1 MECLEE
7 LRAMPAP
14 HIEENVLDRYAMG
27 TLPGESIPKVEEHLL
42 DCLFCQ
48 SRLVETDEF
57 LMQFRAAATEVEM
70 RPASLWQRI
79 QNAQRLLWGGS
90 AVLAAGLGL
99 LLMPSV
105 PRQMLLQPVTVQMQS
120 LRGPDSR
127 MQIAKGR
134 PGLLVFDVPIA
145 ASRTFEVEIVDTS
158 GNEILKGNG
167 IVKED
172 HLTFPIRRLAAA
184 AYWVRVYQ
192 SQPAK
197 VLVAEY
203 GLEAK

>member
-1 MECLEE
+1 
-7 LRAMPAP
+7 MPAP

-42 DCLFCQ
+42 DCFFCQ
-48 SRLVETDEF
+48 SRLVEADDF
-57 LMQFRAAATEVEM
+57 LLQFRAAATQVDM
-70 RPASLWQRI
+70 RPASLWQRL

-90 AVLAAGLGL
+90 AVLAAGLML
-99 LLMPSV
+99 LLTPSI
-105 PRQMLLQPVTVQMQS
+105 PQQMRPQPAIVMMQS
-120 LRGPDSR
+120 LRGPEAR
-127 MQIAKGR
+127 MQIARGR
-134 PGLLVFDVPIA
+134 PGLLIFDVPIA
-145 ASRTFEVEIVDTS
+145 PARTDFEIEIVDT
-158 GNEILKGNG
+158 GGHEVLKGNG

-172 HLTFPIRRLAAA
+172 HLTFSVGRLAPA

-192 SQPAK
+192 RQPAK

>member
-1 MECLEE
+1 MQ
-7 LRAMPAP
+7 AP

-42 DCLFCQ
+42 ECFFCQ
-48 SRLVETDEF
+48 SRLVETEEF
-57 LMQFRAAATEVEM
+57 LTHFRAAATQLDM
-70 RPASLWQRI
+70 RPAPLWQRL

-90 AVLAAGLGL
+90 AVMAAALML
-99 LLMPSV
+99 LLIPGV
-105 PRQMLLQPVTVQMQS
+105 PEQMKPQPAAVLMQS
-120 LRGPDSR
+120 LRGPEAR
-127 MQIAKGR
+127 TLVARGR
-134 PGLLVFDVPIA
+134 PSLLIFDVPIVPA
-145 ASRTFEVEIVDTS
+145 RTDFDIEIVDTA

-167 IVKED
+167 NVKEG
-172 HLTFPIRRLAAA
+172 HLSFPIGKLAPA

-192 SQPAK
+192 RQPAK

>member
-1 MECLEE
+1 
-7 LRAMPAP
+7 
-14 HIEENVLDRYAMG
+14 
-27 TLPGESIPKVEEHLL
+27 
-42 DCLFCQ
+42 
-48 SRLVETDEF
+48 
-57 LMQFRAAATEVEM
+57 
-70 RPASLWQRI
+70 
-79 QNAQRLLWGGS
+79 
-90 AVLAAGLGL
+90 
-99 LLMPSV
+99 
-105 PRQMLLQPVTVQMQS
+105 
-120 LRGPDSR
+120 

-145 ASRTFEVEIVDTS
+145 ASRTFEVQIVDTS

-172 HLTFPIRRLAAA
+172 HLTFSIRRLAAA

-192 SQPAK
+192 GQPAK

>member
-1 MECLEE
+1 
-7 LRAMPAP
+7 MPAP

-42 DCLFCQ
+42 DCSFCQ
-48 SRLVETDEF
+48 SRLVETEEF
-57 LMQFRAAATEVEM
+57 LTHFRAAATQLDM
-70 RPASLWQRI
+70 RPVPLWQRL

-90 AVLAAGLGL
+90 AVMAAALML
-99 LLMPSV
+99 LLIPGV
-105 PRQMLLQPVTVQMQS
+105 PEQMKPQPAVVLMQS
-120 LRGPDSR
+120 LRGPEGR
-127 MQIAKGR
+127 TQVARGR
-134 PGLLVFDVPIA
+134 PGLLIFDVPIVPA
-145 ASRTFEVEIVDTS
+145 RTDFEIEIVDTA

-167 IVKED
+167 NVKDD
-172 HLTFPIRRLAAA
+172 HLTFPIGKLAPA

-192 SQPAK
+192 RQPAK